1 MVTSRRD
8 GHSLGEIEIKHNGGM
23 IELALKMQFF
33 YYEKYNFGNS
43 DHVGAVW
50 AAEGCRVSG

>member
-43 DHVGAVW
+43 DHVGAV
-50 AAEGCRVSG
+50 